1 MKEYSVKQGSG
12 FTISRF
18 LMGGFFVAFIQL
30 GTLKAQDTLAVLFLG
45 NSYTSVN
52 NLPQL
57 VQALSASAGKTLI
70 VDSQTPGGMTLTNHV
85 NDPTTQS
92 KIAQRAWDYVILQ
105 EQSQVP
111 TIDFYRY
118 NNMYPAMADLQ
129 ALVAQSS
136 PCAKLI
142 SYMTWGRRYGGQQCD
157 PSNTHCSPV
166 FVNFDH
172 MQDSLTS
179 AYTGISDQLKIQCAP
194 VGVVWQN
201 VLNDTNLVLHSSD
214 NSHPSLD
221 GSYVAALTLFSSIWK
236 RFSSGLSYTA
246 GLPTALAQYYQHR
259 TDSVVFGNAPR
270 WNLTIN
276 RPVANFGL
284 THSGR
289 TYNFNNL
296 SLSNTNRVLNYRW
309 DFGDGQVSTVANPTH
324 TYTAAGSYT
333 VRLVAKECRYA
344 DTLTQVVQVLAS
356 DVQEASRRL
365 LRVYPNPAT
374 SQITFETELLL
385 PGQEY
390 TLELKNP
397 TGTTAFSSHL
407 DLENP
412 TIALP
417 STVGSGLYSVL
428 LRDARGAV
436 MATAS
441 LILLD

>member
-1 MKEYSVKQGSG
+1 MRHFLFWG
-12 FTISRF
+12 FLFGVIP
-18 LMGGFFVAFIQL
+18 L
-30 GTLKAQDTLAVLFLG
+30 GNLKAQDTLAVLFLG

-129 ALVAQSS
+129 AMVAQSS

-142 SYMTWGRRYGGQQCD
+142 TYMTWGRRYGGQQCD

-166 FVNFDH
+166 FVDFNH

-179 AYTGISDQLKIQCAP
+179 AYTGISNQLQIQCAP

-221 GSYVAALTLFSSIWK
+221 GSYVAALTLFASIWK
-236 RFSSGLSYTA
+236 RPSLGLSYTA
-246 GLPTALAQYYQHR
+246 GLSPALAQYYQHR
-259 TDSVVFGNAPR
+259 TDSVVFGNSFR
-270 WNLTIN
+270 WNLAIN
-276 RPVANFGL
+276 RPLSNFGF
-284 THSGR
+284 TNAGR
-289 TYNFNNL
+289 AVTFQNL
-296 SLSNTNRVLNYRW
+296 SLSRTNRVLNYRW
-309 DFGDGQVSTVANPTH
+309 ELGDGQVSTATNPTH
-324 TYTAAGSYT
+324 TYATAGSYT
-333 VRLVAKECRYA
+333 VRLIAKECRYA
-344 DTLTQVVQVLAS
+344 DTSTQVVQVLSS
-356 DVQEASRRL
+356 DVQEARRRM

-374 SQITFETELLL
+374 SQLTFETELLQ
-385 PGQEY
+385 PDQEY
-390 TLELKNP
+390 LVELKNP
-397 TGTTAFSSHL
+397 TGTTVYRDRL
-407 DLENP
+407 DLDNL
-412 TIALP
+412 TIAP
-417 STVGSGLYSVL
+417 PAMVGSGLYLVL
-428 LRDARGAV
+428 LRDAKGAV
-436 MATAS
+436 MATES
-441 LILLD
+441 LILNR

>member
-12 FTISRF
+12 FTMSRF
-18 LMGGFFVAFIQL
+18 LLGGFFVAFIQL
-30 GTLKAQDTLAVLFLG
+30 GPLKAQDTLAVLFLG

-179 AYTGISDQLKIQCAP
+179 AYAGISNQLQIQCAP

-236 RFSSGLSYTA
+236 RFSSGLAYTA
-246 GLPTALAQYYQHR
+246 GLPTALAQYYQQR
-259 TDSVVFGNAPR
+259 ADSVVFGNAPR
-270 WNLTIN
+270 WNLAVN
-276 RPVANFGL
+276 RPISNFGF
-284 THSGR
+284 TNSGR
-289 TYNFNNL
+289 AVTFQNL
-296 SLSNTNRVLNYRW
+296 SLSRTNRVLNYRW
-309 DFGDGQVSTVANPTH
+309 DFGDGQVSTATNPTH
-324 TYTAAGSYT
+324 TYAAAGTYT
-333 VRLVAKECRYA
+333 VRLIAKECRYA

-356 DVQEASRRL
+356 DVQEARCRM

-374 SQITFETELLL
+374 SQLTFETELLQ
-385 PGQEY
+385 PEQEY
-390 TLELKNP
+390 LVELKNP
-397 TGTTAFSSHL
+397 TGTTVYGARLGL
-407 DLENP
+407 DNP

-417 STVGSGLYSVL
+417 ATVGSGLYSVL